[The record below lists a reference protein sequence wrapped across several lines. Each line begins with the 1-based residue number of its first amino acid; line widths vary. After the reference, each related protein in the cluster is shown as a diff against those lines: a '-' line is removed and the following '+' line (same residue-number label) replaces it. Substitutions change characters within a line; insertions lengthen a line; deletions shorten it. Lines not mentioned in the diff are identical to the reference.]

1 MTRDDIIKLAKSAG
15 LCDEQGGIEGD
26 AACFYDY
33 RDELEAFA
41 RACFAIEREACAKV
55 CMRLETAI
63 DGGGN
68 HYFRPADARQCVAA
82 IRARG
87 HDVP

>member
-1 MTRDDIIKLAKSAG
+1 MTKDDIIKLAQSAG
-15 LCDEQGGIEGD
+15 LCDELGGIEGD
-26 AACFYDY
+26 SSCFYDY
-33 RDELEAFA
+33 GDEIVAFA

-55 CMRLETAI
+55 CMQLETAI

-82 IRARG
+82 IRARS
-87 HDVP
+87 HDVS